1 MLVNDVTMKKKKIET
16 WTEEEFVIVLSFMA
30 PLPGPGAASTAAPP
44 RHAPRLPVPEAEL
57 GLASVRCPAHQVQ
70 GGAEQDGQGEEGEV
84 LHTGQQVTEV
94 IVKQLL
100 TALCLMVTLG

>member
-1 MLVNDVTMKKKKIET
+1 MNDVTMKKKKIET

-57 GLASVRCPAHQVQ
+57 GLASVRSPAHRVQ
-70 GGAEQDGQGEEGEV
+70 GGAEQGGQGEEGEV

>member
-1 MLVNDVTMKKKKIET
+1 MNDVTMKKKKIET
-16 WTEEEFVIVLSFMA
+16 WTDEEFVIVLSFMA

-44 RHAPRLPVPEAEL
+44 RHAPPLPVPEAEL
-57 GLASVRCPAHQVQ
+57 GLASVRSPAHQHQEQ
-70 GGAEQDGQGEEGEV
+70 GGQGEEGEV

>member
-1 MLVNDVTMKKKKIET
+1 MNDVTMKKKKIET

-44 RHAPRLPVPEAEL
+44 RHAPPLPVPEAEL
-57 GLASVRCPAHQVQ
+57 GLASVRRPAHRHQEQ
-70 GGAEQDGQGEEGEV
+70 GGQGEEGEV

>member
-1 MLVNDVTMKKKKIET
+1 MNDVTMKKKKIET

-57 GLASVRCPAHQVQ
+57 GLASVRCPAHRVQ
-70 GGAEQDGQGEEGEV
+70 GGAEQGGQGEEGEV
-84 LHTGQQVTEV
+84 LHRDHGVTEV
-94 IVKQLL
+94 IEQRNYSRGDTV
-100 TALCLMVTLG
+100 LCVSW